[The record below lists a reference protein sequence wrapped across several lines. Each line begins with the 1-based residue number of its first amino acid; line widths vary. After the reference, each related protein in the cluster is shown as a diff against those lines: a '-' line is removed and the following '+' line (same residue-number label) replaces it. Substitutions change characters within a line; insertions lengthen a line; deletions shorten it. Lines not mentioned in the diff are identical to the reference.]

1 MDSAIQPAA
10 VDHPAWTGDDPASLR
25 APDFDSPSF
34 LCLPIS
40 TRSASLLSLLLQ
52 ESSVDVELT
61 SAVVA
66 LDPGLAFTTLQLAN
80 RERYDED
87 EPVWQFSLALV
98 ASGRRRLL
106 QAVHQA
112 PKIES
117 FSSRAQAQLR
127 RLWVRAVVR
136 ACVARLLG
144 QQLGGINSRQA
155 FLAGLLFELAA
166 FTGLAFPS
174 SAQSRH
180 RLQAAS
186 RATLPLEIAATIGLA
201 SDHVYEPRGPEDR
214 PQTSLAANVHLAEL
228 LLDSVPSTSSA
239 RPDPARELASN
250 SVWQCWQETSMHQ
263 RHLLLDCCGDLA
275 RWAAANAVAMNPW
288 EFIAR
293 LERSKGWE

>member
-1 MDSAIQPAA
+1 MDSATQTAA
-10 VDHPAWTGDDPASLR
+10 VDHPAWTGDDPASQR
-25 APDFDSPSF
+25 THDFDSPSF

-80 RERYDED
+80 RERYHED

-98 ASGRRRLL
+98 ASGRHRLL

-117 FSSRAQAQLR
+117 YSSRAQAQLR

-144 QQLGGINSRQA
+144 QQLGGVNSRQA
-155 FLAGLLFELAA
+155 FSGGAA
-166 FTGLAFPS
+166 LRIA
-174 SAQSRH
+174 
-180 RLQAAS
+180 RLHWVSISFQRTLTAQAAS
-186 RATLPLEIAATIGLA
+186 RVARHPAAG
-201 SDHVYEPRGPEDR
+201 DCRDNRPGKRPRIRTPG
-214 PQTSLAANVHLAEL
+214 S
-228 LLDSVPSTSSA
+228 
-239 RPDPARELASN
+239 
-250 SVWQCWQETSMHQ
+250 
-263 RHLLLDCCGDLA
+263 
-275 RWAAANAVAMNPW
+275 
-288 EFIAR
+288 
-293 LERSKGWE
+293 